1 MDSYYT
7 LLGVE
12 PDASLE
18 VIEAALLRQR
28 ERYDLARVADLD
40 AELRSIAAERN
51 AALDRAY
58 AVLSDPERRRQYD
71 LSLSREVGG
80 LAAEGGSLRRGLT
93 PRERVYALVGVS
105 AAIVLIALIWIITGR
120 EEQVVG
126 QAMPEMDRVA
136 PLFTLPTL
144 AGEALQLDQYKG
156 QVVLLNFWATWCEPC
171 KRELPALEQAYQ
183 QYGNQGL
190 AVIGVNLTDDEFA
203 QGRDEAAI
211 QAFLT
216 QFGVSYP
223 IALDIEGEVANAYR
237 IFPLPTSFF
246 IDGDGRIRYVH
257 IGELTLNDVTARF
270 LELRQSSE

>member
-18 VIEAALLRQR
+18 AIEAALLRQR
-28 ERYDLARVADLD
+28 ERYDLSRIADLD
-40 AELRSIAAERN
+40 AELRSIATERN

-71 LSLSREVGG
+71 LSLSREAGG
-80 LAAEGGSLRRGLT
+80 LAAEGSGLRRGLT
-93 PRERVYALVGVS
+93 PRERIYALVGVS
-105 AAIVLIALIWIITGR
+105 AAVVLIALIWIITGR

-126 QAMPEMDRVA
+126 QAMPEVDRVA

-144 AGEALQLDQYKG
+144 AGEELQLDTYKG

-246 IDGDGRIRYVH
+246 IDGAGRIRYVH
-257 IGELTLNDVTARF
+257 IGELTLDDVTARF
-270 LELRQSSE
+270 LELRQGSE

>member
-18 VIEAALLRQR
+18 LIEAALLRQR
-28 ERYDLARVADLD
+28 ERYDLSRVADLD
-40 AELRSIAAERN
+40 AELRNIATERN

-58 AVLSDPERRRQYD
+58 AVLSDPEQRRQYD
-71 LSLSREVGG
+71 LSLSGEAGG
-80 LAAEGGSLRRGLT
+80 LAAEGGGLRRGLT

-126 QAMPEMDRVA
+126 QVMPEMDRVA
-136 PLFTLPTL
+136 PLFTLPSL
-144 AGEALQLDQYKG
+144 AGEELQLDKYKG

-183 QYGNQGL
+183 QYGSQGL
-190 AVIGVNLTDDEFA
+190 TVIGVNLTDDEFA

-211 QAFLT
+211 RAFLT

-246 IDGDGRIRYVH
+246 IDGEGRIRYVH
-257 IGELTLNDVTARF
+257 IGELTLNDVAARF
-270 LELRQSSE
+270 LELRPRSE